1 MTQFIVNGLIS
12 GSTYAIVAMG
22 FALIYN
28 TTRIFHFA
36 HGAVYTFG
44 AYIFYTFGRVFG
56 FPFPVAVAFSALLTG
71 TLGLL
76 IDAGMYYPLVRRK
89 SPLLTQLLSSIG
101 LYSVIVNV
109 IAIVFGS
116 DPKTLDVSLQPTYR
130 LGSIVLT
137 QIQLITLLV
146 FVILFVLLVTTLY
159 LTRLG
164 RTVRAMRD
172 DPELLTVMGV
182 DQLKTRRIIF
192 FVGSLFAAI
201 AAILTGLDVGIDPY
215 AGIGVFLNAA
225 VALIIGGVGNFK
237 GVAFGALGLGLL
249 QSLVVSQTSTR
260 WQEPVTFVVLILF
273 LLWRPHGLFAPHRR
287 VEAVG
292 L

>member
-12 GSTYAIVAMG
+12 GSAYAIMAMG

-44 AYIFYTFGRVFG
+44 AYTFYTFGRVLG
-56 FPFPVAVAFSALLTG
+56 FPFAGAVLSSVLLTG
-71 TLGLL
+71 VLGLL
-76 IDAGMYYPLVRRK
+76 IDAGMYYPLVKRK

-101 LYSVIVNV
+101 LYTVMVNL
-109 IAIVFGS
+109 IAILFGS
-116 DPKTLDVSLQPTYR
+116 DAKTLEVTLQPTFR
-130 LGSIVLT
+130 LSSLVLT
-137 QIQLITLLV
+137 QIQLTTLFV
-146 FVILFVLLVTTLY
+146 FIVLFVLLVATLH

-164 RTVRAMRD
+164 KTVRAMRD
-172 DPELLTVMGV
+172 DPELLMAMGIN
-182 DQLKTRRIIF
+182 QLKIRRIVF

-215 AGIGVFLNAA
+215 TGIEVFLNAA

-237 GVAFGALGLGLL
+237 GAAFGGLGLGVL

-260 WQEPVTFVVLILF
+260 WQEPVTFLVLILF
-273 LLWRPHGLFAPHRR
+273 LLLRPYGLFASHRR
-287 VEAVG
+287 IEVAG
-292 L
+292 P